1 MYIVYIILNRQFTG
15 LRLTLFSI
23 SISQFSITET
33 MRTEHY
39 VFSNVNLDSIYVGI
53 LRGNLR

>member
-23 SISQFSITET
+23 SITQFSITET

>member
-23 SISQFSITET
+23 SITQFSITET
-33 MRTEHY
+33 IRTEHY